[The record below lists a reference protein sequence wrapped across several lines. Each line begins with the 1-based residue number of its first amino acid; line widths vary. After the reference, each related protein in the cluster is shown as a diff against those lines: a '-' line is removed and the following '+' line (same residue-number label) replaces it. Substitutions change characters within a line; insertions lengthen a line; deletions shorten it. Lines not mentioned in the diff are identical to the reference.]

1 MTHDELVSLIAR
13 LSVARISECEYK
25 TEGMEI
31 RVSFDKARHDVI
43 RSGERGIFH
52 SKHPL
57 AGKVSA
63 REGEVVA
70 QGQILAYLR
79 MGTVL
84 RPVVAPLK
92 GRVGRQ
98 LLPDGAVVRNGDPLY
113 LFEAISVEMRGLP
126 ERCA

>member
-25 TEGMEI
+25 ADGVEI
-31 RVSFDKARHDVI
+31 RVSFERARHDII
-43 RSGERGIFH
+43 RSGERGVFH

-57 AGKVSA
+57 ARRVTA
-63 REGEVVA
+63 LEGEVVA
-70 QGQILAYLR
+70 QGQVLAYLR

-84 RPVVAPLK
+84 RPVIAPRR

-98 LLPDGAVVRNGDPLY
+98 ILPDGAVAGYGDPLY
-113 LFEAISVEMRGLP
+113 LFEAVSVEVKR
-126 ERCA
+126 RSDRQC